1 MEENDLTAYKT
12 LVSEISDLK
21 EKIERYL
28 HSGGKSIGDM
38 DYRTAV
44 GKLMTLRRKQTNFS
58 KKVKEAYQNGN

>member
-1 MEENDLTAYKT
+1 MEKNDLINYKT

-28 HSGGKSIGDM
+28 HSDENSVGDM

-58 KKVKEAYQNGN
+58 KKVKEEYQNGI